1 MEKKGFFF
9 TLLIFIFLFLVLVSV
24 TAWTRIQESSEEQVV
39 VSIRISKMNEF
50 SSMLRD
56 DAERM
61 TQICGANAL
70 KVAATYVAFNNE
82 SRFLNDSACLQ
93 KSCVYELMYN
103 ATIGGKVNYT
113 KGDKSK
119 TNVSFSNL
127 DQMGSLT
134 LKNWDDRITSLADKA
149 NFNLTLYRDN
159 VGVYQSD
166 PWSVKI
172 GYNLHFNITDKA
184 LDSVFRREVVPILV
198 TIQITN
204 QTYTGD

>member
-70 KVAATYVAFNNE
+70 KVAATYVAFNNQ
-82 SRFLNDSACLQ
+82 SKFLNDSACLQ

-103 ATIGGKVNYT
+103 ATIGGKTNYT
-113 KGDKSK
+113 KGDKSN
-119 TNVSFSNL
+119 TNVSFSDT
-127 DQMGSLT
+127 DQIGSLT
-134 LKNWDDRITSLADKA
+134 LKDWDDHIMSLANKA
-149 NFNLTLYRDN
+149 NFNLTIYRDN
-159 VGVYQSD
+159 IGVYQSD
-166 PWSVKI
+166 PWNVKI
-172 GYNLHFNITDKA
+172 GYNLHFNTSDKA
-184 LDSVFRREVVPILV
+184 LDSVFRREAVPILV
-198 TIQITN
+198 TIPITN
-204 QTYTGD
+204 QTYSGG